1 MLKEHLKAYR
11 AERKAFITSLE
22 YYFDIDFYK
31 LDADERKCWLACYL
45 ENKKEFFR
53 NMEEHLK
60 EEFKEFK
67 YLSKMKNG
75 TKKYEQLR

>member
-1 MLKEHLKAYR
+1 MVKNYLKAYR
-11 AERKAFITSLE
+11 AERKAFIANL
-22 YYFDIDFYK
+22 YYHFDIDFYK
-31 LDADERKCWLACYL
+31 LDAEERKCWLACYL

-53 NMEEHLK
+53 NMEETFK

-75 TKKYEQLR
+75 GEKYDRL